1 MKIPK
6 SWTFKNEGVAEN
18 FDEHVRE
25 SLPWYDL
32 ATKTLAHVVRHY
44 VTEGGIVYDI
54 GCSTGNVGNALKET
68 IEERKVE
75 FMPIDNSPEMAKLY
89 KAPGMPPFIWDAVSF
104 HYRPFDV
111 AICFLSLMFI
121 PPGEREE
128 LLKTLRKNCKK
139 GGAIIVFDR
148 CLPLSGYPSLILSR
162 LTLVNKLIAGIDSS
176 EILAKELS
184 LIGIQRPIDAETLE
198 PCVEIFRLGD
208 FAGWILE
215 C

>member
-1 MKIPK
+1 MKIPEH
-6 SWTFKNEGVAEN
+6 WTFKSEGVAEN

-44 VTEGGIVYDI
+44 ITEGGIVYDI
-54 GCSTGNVGNALKET
+54 GCSTGNVGNAIKET
-68 IEERKVE
+68 IDERKVD
-75 FMPIDNSPEMAKLY
+75 FMPIDNSKEMAELY
-89 KAPGMPPFIWDAVSF
+89 NGPGMPPFICDAVSF
-104 HYRPFDV
+104 QYRPFDV
-111 AICFLSLMFI
+111 AVCFLSLMFI

-128 LLKTLRKNCKK
+128 LLKTLRKKCKK

-162 LTLVNKLIAGIDSS
+162 LTLVNKLIAGVDPK
-176 EILAKELS
+176 EILSKELS
-184 LIGIQRPIDAETLE
+184 LIGIQRPIDVETLE
-198 PCVEIFRLGD
+198 PCVEIFRMGD

-215 C
+215 Q